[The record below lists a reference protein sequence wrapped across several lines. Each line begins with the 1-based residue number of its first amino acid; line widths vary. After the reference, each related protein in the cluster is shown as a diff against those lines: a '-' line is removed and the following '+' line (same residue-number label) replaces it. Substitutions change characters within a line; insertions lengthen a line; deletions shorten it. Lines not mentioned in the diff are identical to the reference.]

1 MICLVLS
8 SFGGD
13 FSFFSTLSS
22 PFFPLAGGLA
32 FFFESFVAPL
42 SGDYD
47 LSFFFVSFLLS
58 LFGDS
63 FLFSS
68 FFYFFSGDFSLSSF
82 LPFLGLLSVD
92 LLPSLSLIFISCC
105 SGGGVKGLKFFLP
118 SFSLT
123 QGNSFN

>member
-1 MICLVLS
+1 LICLVLS

-32 FFFESFVAPL
+32 LFFES
-42 SGDYD
+42 
-47 LSFFFVSFLLS
+47 FVSFLLS